1 MHKPLGGIEG
11 EARQECEAIGLLDA
25 NVAAQWQEHADGPIA
40 SALRRAQARL
50 RTQMRAN
57 EARKARLFRVAQD
70 RMAWQDY
77 QACLAALDRD
87 IEAAWTKRQ
96 RQIKASMG
104 KKRRGAPE
112 DAGPSKPQL
121 PDTLPTTLAR
131 RRQLKAAF
139 EPLFDKMPHAR
150 GPPHES
156 IYQ

>member
-1 MHKPLGGIEG
+1 
-11 EARQECEAIGLLDA
+11 
-25 NVAAQWQEHADGPIA
+25 
-40 SALRRAQARL
+40 
-50 RTQMRAN
+50 MRAN